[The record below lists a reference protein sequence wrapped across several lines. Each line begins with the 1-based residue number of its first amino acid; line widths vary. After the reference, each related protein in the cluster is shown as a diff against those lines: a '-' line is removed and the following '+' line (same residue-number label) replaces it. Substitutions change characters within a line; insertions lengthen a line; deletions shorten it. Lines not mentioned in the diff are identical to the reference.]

1 MKTNALLTMGL
12 VILTAGVVHAAIYND
27 AMDNTSYWQLQKV
40 NAGFWDVLYTVTKG
54 TTYVEYEQTFVEPTY
69 NKNLG
74 ALVWSA
80 PAGEKITQVSFT
92 YVNSLD
98 PAIWAQVVYKLAPAA
113 NLDAITPVL
122 WTAPLALT
130 AKSQTLNY
138 VTGDD
143 VQRIGLGFQTIT
155 NDYPGWLANFSDVTI
170 TTTVVPE
177 PASLGLLVLGTLGLV
192 CRRRR
197 QA

>member
-1 MKTNALLTMGL
+1 MGL
-12 VILTAGVVHAAIYND
+12 VILTAGVVHAAIYTD

-40 NAGFWDVLYTVTKG
+40 DAGYWDALYTVTKG
-54 TTYVEYEQTFVEPTY
+54 TTYVEYDQTFSEATT

-92 YVNSLD
+92 YVNSLI
-98 PAIWAQVVYKLAPAA
+98 PAQWAQVVYKLAPAA
-113 NLDAITPVL
+113 NLDATTPVL

-130 AKSQTLNY
+130 AQSQTLNY
-138 VTGDD
+138 VPGDD

-155 NDYPGWLANFSDVTI
+155 NDYPGWLANFSGVTI
-170 TTTVVPE
+170 TTTVIPE
-177 PASLGLLVLGTLGLV
+177 PASLGLLVLGVLGL
-192 CRRRR
+192 CWRRRG
-197 QA
+197 